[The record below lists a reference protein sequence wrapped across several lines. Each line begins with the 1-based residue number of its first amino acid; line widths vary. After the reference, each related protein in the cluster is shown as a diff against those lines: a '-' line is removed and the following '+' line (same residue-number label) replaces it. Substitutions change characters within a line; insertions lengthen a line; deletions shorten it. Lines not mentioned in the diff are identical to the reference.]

1 MSRVQLFVTPG
12 TAAHQDSLSITNSQ
26 SLFKLMFIESV
37 RPSNHL
43 ILCRPLL
50 LPTIFP
56 ALGSLPM
63 SQFFPSGGQ
72 SIGASSSASVL
83 LVNPKGKQFRLV
95 GSPCSPRDSQ
105 RIFNTTFKSFSSSVF
120 SFFYSRTLTSIHD
133 YWKNHSLD

>member
-120 SFFYSRTLTSIHD
+120 SFFLQSNPYIHT
-133 YWKNHSLD
+133 